1 MNMTIYVDS
10 STPGSQLRLIAG
22 ALLVMAG
29 DFPAAVTP
37 AALATAA
44 DAPATAKD
52 PKASKPAKAAAA
64 KEPAAEAAK
73 VEPEVKA
80 EPAAAAAPEVP
91 EVTVEQVRAVASQF
105 STDDTRPHA
114 LAILQEYG
122 LASVSASAALP
133 APKRAALLDALSGKL
148 KELQAEALTA

>member
-10 STPGSQLRLIAG
+10 STPGSQLRLLANSLL
-22 ALLVMAG
+22 ALAG
-29 DFPAAVTP
+29 DTP
-37 AALATAA
+37 AAASSVPVTPAA
-44 DAPATAKD
+44 DAPAATTTK
-52 PKASKPAKAAAA
+52 KTTTK
-64 KEPAAEAAK
+64 KETPAAEAAK

-80 EPAAAAAPEVP
+80 EPAAAAEPEVP